1 MNTFHLMI
9 SSPDGNLFDDEAVK
23 LSVRGVDGD
32 LAVLAGHIPFI
43 TAVKSCECRIE
54 LADGSQKI
62 GYTAGGLLSVS
73 NEITTLLSSDF
84 HW

>member
-1 MNTFHLMI
+1 MNTFHLII
-9 SSPDGNLFDDEAVK
+9 SSPDGHLFDGEAVK

-43 TAVKSCECRIE
+43 TAIKSCECRIE
-54 LADGSQKI
+54 LADGSQKT
-62 GYTAGGLLSVS
+62 GYTGGGLLSVAG
-73 NEITTLLSSDF
+73 ETTTLLSDDF